1 MYAAF
6 SAVCFLFVFVL
17 TQHKSIFEV
26 SIVYVCVVV
35 VYGVLVVFVC
45 VREFSMGCRVCN
57 KSSLSLFSFF
67 LSLPLFTHS
76 KNSRIGGH
84 WAGEG
89 PGEFLWPPF
98 SWLPRRESFSS
109 LVCSFEF
116 FCFFF
121 LLSVVA
127 VLCQQGSAEFVA
139 EVWFEGLQ
147 LAGGLSHVA
156 ARDQILGEGHR
167 LRQVHHAV
175 PPTMRDE
182 DDIPCLLNQL
192 QRPRVRFEQRVNF
205 VEPSN
210 RRRRV
215 VHHSVVHRPREIGRA
230 HV

>member
-1 MYAAF
+1 MAF
-6 SAVCFLFVFVL
+6 WLFLFVCASFLWDAVCAIKVL
-17 TQHKSIFEV
+17 
-26 SIVYVCVVV
+26 
-35 VYGVLVVFVC
+35 
-45 VREFSMGCRVCN
+45 
-57 KSSLSLFSFF
+57 SLSSRSFSPSLSSRTPKTVELEGIGQERAPVSFCGHHSLGYHEESPSLLLCVLLSFF
-67 LSLPLFTHS
+67 
-76 KNSRIGGH
+76 
-84 WAGEG
+84 
-89 PGEFLWPPF
+89 
-98 SWLPRRESFSS
+98 
-109 LVCSFEF
+109 V
-116 FCFFF
+116 FFF

-215 VHHSVVHRPREIGRA
+215 VHHSVVHRPRGHPWRHLVRRVQSPPLA
-230 HV
+230 TLQQGVPR